1 MQKLII
7 PIDISDEDVAHS
19 VLKRAEA
26 LASGFE
32 VSVLITYAI
41 EAAPTYVSPRIPS
54 ELLQQ
59 HESEVEAKLRS
70 LAAAHGLAD
79 RARLVIR
86 HGKPQHEI
94 VALAEEEAADL
105 IVMASHQPTSADILL
120 GSVAASVVRHAH
132 CSVMVVR

>member
-7 PIDISDEDVAHS
+7 PIDISEEDVAHS
-19 VLKRAEA
+19 VLARAEA

-32 VSVLITYAI
+32 VNVVVMYAI
-41 EAAPTYVSPRIPS
+41 EAVPTYISPRIPS
-54 ELLQQ
+54 DLLQQ
-59 HESEVEAKLRS
+59 HTKEAEAKLRS
-70 LAAAHGLAD
+70 LAAAHGLSEG
-79 RARLVIR
+79 ARLVIR

-94 VALAEEEAADL
+94 VALAEEEGADL
-105 IVMASHQPTSADILL
+105 IVMASHQPTGADILL